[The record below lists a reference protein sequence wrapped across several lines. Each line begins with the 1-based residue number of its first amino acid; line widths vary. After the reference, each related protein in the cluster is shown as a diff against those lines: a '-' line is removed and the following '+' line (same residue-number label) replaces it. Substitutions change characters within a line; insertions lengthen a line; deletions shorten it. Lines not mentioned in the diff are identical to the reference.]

1 MSDIRDKIS
10 KLLAMATHERSNEH
24 EAETA
29 MRLAE
34 KLMRIHNIE
43 LADLEDSTGKQT
55 VYTWRSITIP
65 VGEFAKPMSWFPMWS
80 GYQALAVA
88 RFTDCKIER
97 ALDLHYGQCVKFMG
111 DETDIEY
118 CAWLFKKLR
127 DFGWAE
133 SKSVPGV
140 QRDTFCKSYALQLTA
155 RMETIKAQGEAELR
169 QAVTKSGTA
178 LMVVQNKIALRDSE
192 FGKQKVRN
200 SRAKLG
206 SKGFVEGRAAA
217 DRASFNRPIGNSS
230 EQRQLA

>member
-1 MSDIRDKIS
+1 MSDIRDKIT

-65 VGEFAKPMSWFPMWS
+65 VGEFAKPQTWGPMWI
-80 GYQALAVA
+80 GFLGLAVA
-88 RFTDCKIER
+88 QFTDCKIER
-97 ALDLHYGQCVKFMG
+97 VNDHTYGQCVKFMG
-111 DETDIEY
+111 DETDLEY
-118 CAWLFKKLR
+118 AAWLFKKLR
-127 DFGWAE
+127 DFGYAE

-140 QRDTFCKSYALQLTA
+140 QRETFRKAFALRLSA
-155 RMETIKAQGEAELR
+155 RMISLKSEREAALR
-169 QAVTKSGTA
+169 EAVTKSGTA
-178 LMVVQNKIALRDSE
+178 LMVVQTKIALRDTE
-192 FGKQKVRN
+192 FGKQRVRN
-200 SRAKLG
+200 CHAKLG